1 VAVGQG
7 TNSIAYS
14 YDGINWTATTNL
26 FPTNGIKVLW
36 NGKMFVS
43 AGYGGPTLA
52 YSYNGINWTPVS
64 STINGHGL
72 AWNGT
77 MWMATDGAYSYDG
90 ITWSASTYAPKDMYI
105 IWSGNA
111 WLSQGFGSS
120 TLSYSYD
127 GVQWYGLG
135 KSIFTG
141 NGICSCSDLFQEYSN
156 TTITMQTPVV
166 AVGSSPNSIAYSED
180 GIQWKGLGNTL
191 FTGGGFAVAYSGSRW
206 VAGGQGTHTLA
217 YSDDGLN
224 WIGLGA
230 TIFTGGCYEIAYNG
244 SLWVAV
250 GQGTNTIAY
259 SYDGKTWTA
268 VPNSFFSIANTVAW
282 NGSRW
287 IAGGGYNSTLATSLD
302 GKVWSP
308 IAQTS
313 GINVVIGLEYNGSM
327 WIAGGVSGNSDYSVN
342 GLVWTNG
349 ISFSNGITWTNGVS
363 PVSSLAV
370 TTINKVPLIYSY
382 NGDDWFPVPNP
393 ILTSFESLAWNGK
406 MWVALGYSTSF
417 TMTYSYDGLQWAGV
431 PNSLALFPT
440 GPVGITWN
448 GLRWIVVGNGSGAD
462 SMAYSVNGLQW
473 IGMGK
478 TIMGSGYGIG
488 PRIIDAKLSPGDDHL
503 RFTMDSYFQKGYTNL
518 TIGASNTLN

>member
-1 VAVGQG
+1 
-7 TNSIAYS
+7 
-14 YDGINWTATTNL
+14 
-26 FPTNGIKVLW
+26 
-36 NGKMFVS
+36 
-43 AGYGGPTLA
+43 
-52 YSYNGINWTPVS
+52 
-64 STINGHGL
+64 
-72 AWNGT
+72 
-77 MWMATDGAYSYDG
+77 
-90 ITWSASTYAPKDMYI
+90 
-105 IWSGNA
+105 
-111 WLSQGFGSS
+111 
-120 TLSYSYD
+120 
-127 GVQWYGLG
+127 
-135 KSIFTG
+135 
-141 NGICSCSDLFQEYSN
+141 
-156 TTITMQTPVV
+156 
-166 AVGSSPNSIAYSED
+166 
-180 GIQWKGLGNTL
+180 
-191 FTGGGFAVAYSGSRW
+191 